1 MTPPAS
7 WNRTPA
13 RQAKL
18 RGGEAVTQQWSQPT
32 QPQWGRPP
40 QPGFGGFPGQGNPYA
55 SGPVTYSPVP
65 SYGPG
70 PAGPFGPGPG
80 PGPRRRN
87 PLRALLLAVI
97 AVAVVAVAA
106 LMITGLFAEPSQG
119 AYQNDDYRVPPPD
132 TNPPP
137 IPIPQT
143 DQEVVQWTEAN
154 AIYTQIMPAPVRC
167 PVQPIDV
174 QNASEAVLQA
184 HFDGLVECL
193 VRAWQPP
200 VTDAGF
206 IIIRPTVT
214 IYGDSVTTKCGDS
227 GINAFW
233 CSADQQI
240 YFSSQLPDRLSA
252 LRGKWAA
259 DVVMAHEFGH
269 LVQGRTGLF
278 AAGIIASQSTGSEKE
293 GLIFRRRLET
303 QADCFSGTFIRSVST
318 SLNIQ
323 QTDVEEILN
332 SYKVVGDDA
341 GSGDPNVVG
350 DHGLSRSRLYWA
362 TWGWAPAIS
371 APATPSSPRTTWS
384 ASRAAATRT

>member
-1 MTPPAS
+1 MIPQPPPAQG
-7 WNRTPA
+7 R
-13 RQAKL
+13 
-18 RGGEAVTQQWSQPT
+18 
-32 QPQWGRPP
+32 WGRPA
-40 QPGFGGFPGQGNPYA
+40 QPGFGGFPGRGNPNA
-55 SGPVTYSPVP
+55 LGPAAYSPVP
-65 SYGPG
+65 NYGSG
-70 PAGPFGPGPG
+70 PAGQFGPGPG
-80 PGPRRRN
+80 RRRN

-97 AVAVVAVAA
+97 GVAVVAVAA
-106 LMITGLFAEPSQG
+106 LVITGLFAEPSQG
-119 AYQNDDYRVPPPD
+119 GYQNDDYRVPPPD

-143 DQEVVQWTEAN
+143 EQEVVQWLEAN
-154 AIYTQIMPAPVRC
+154 AIYAQTMPAPVRC
-167 PVQPIDV
+167 DVQPIDV
-174 QNASEAVLQA
+174 QNAPDRLLQA

-200 VTDAGF
+200 VTNAGF

-214 IYGDSVTTKCGDS
+214 IYGESVSTKCGDS

-240 YFSSQLPDRLSA
+240 YYSSELPNQLSA

-269 LVQGRTGLF
+269 LLQGRTGLF
-278 AAGIIASQSTGSEKE
+278 AAGIIASQNAGGEQQ

-323 QTDVEEILN
+323 QADVEEILN
-332 SYKVVGDDA
+332 SYAVVGDDA
-341 GSGDPNVVG
+341 ASGDPNVVG
-350 DHGLSRSRLYWA
+350 DHGLSRSRLYWGNVGLG
-362 TWGWAPAIS
+362 TSDIS
-371 APATPSSPRTTWS
+371 ACNTFV
-384 ASRAAATRT
+384 AADDLVR